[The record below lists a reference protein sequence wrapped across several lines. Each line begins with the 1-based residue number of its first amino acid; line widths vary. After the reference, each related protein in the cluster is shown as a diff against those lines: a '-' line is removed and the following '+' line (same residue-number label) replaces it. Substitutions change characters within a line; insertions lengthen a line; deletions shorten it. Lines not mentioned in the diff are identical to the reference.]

1 MDFGRWALSTFF
13 FDDVLVL
20 ANTGLRRDFML
31 ALEPWPLRQVVPLNQ
46 QMLACYLPG
55 SKV

>member
-1 MDFGRWALSTFF
+1 MDAFNV

-46 QMLACYLPG
+46 QMLGCYLSG